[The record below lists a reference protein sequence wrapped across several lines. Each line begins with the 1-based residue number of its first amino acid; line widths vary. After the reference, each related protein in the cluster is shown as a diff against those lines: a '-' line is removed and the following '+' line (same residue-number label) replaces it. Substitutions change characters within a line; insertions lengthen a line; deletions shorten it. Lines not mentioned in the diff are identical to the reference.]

1 MRVAVI
7 GAGPVGIFFTK
18 MCLDIGHDVTLID
31 SGNFHHESELLNK
44 KNYIF
49 ESPSLMPDGVHK
61 IGGGSTLWRGR
72 ISEFQEDD
80 FKVSSG
86 TKSANWPFDKNEL
99 KDHYSKLYKLFE
111 AGDYTDAEFLAEFFS
126 EQLEFLPEYFQ
137 MRIFRYCEPNYF
149 VDLFTEIN
157 NHPNLKILAGHLCAK
172 VSKQNSGE
180 TLQVELLP
188 KNWNLESYT
197 FDSVVIACG
206 TLQSTA
212 LLQRSTTLFNGET
225 PEILGKYLMEHIEGY
240 VGKVWS
246 FNKKEKNF
254 LSAISLNE
262 ENRSIEKFHGA
273 GVALSL
279 KNLNIDEKRKI
290 NLHFEL
296 RPPMALFYFSKFL
309 VKFKNR
315 HLALTVLLNIALFL
329 ERSISF
335 MLRKLRRIVFS
346 ALQIKLYSVYFKS
359 EEIQFKDS
367 QTFLPDQDE
376 NFLTYSHKISE
387 LTWELISNEFK
398 EFEKR
403 FNQAFKARIKFSR
416 HAHSIAK
423 LKLSFGS
430 NWHPMGTTRMGST
443 PRDSIVDRDL
453 ALHQTP
459 NCYVLSASV
468 FPTGSNSNPTFTAL
482 ALAIRLSENKRFSKS
497 H

>member
-7 GAGPVGIFFTK
+7 GAGPVGIFFAK
-18 MCLDIGHDVTLID
+18 ICLDIGHDVTLID
-31 SGNFHHESELLNK
+31 SGNFHYESDLLSK

-49 ESPSLMPDGVHK
+49 ESPSLMPDGIHK

-80 FKVSSG
+80 FRVSSG
-86 TKSANWPFDKNEL
+86 TKLANWPFDKDEL
-99 KDHYSKLYKLFE
+99 KDHYLKLYRLLD
-111 AGDYTDAEFLAEFFS
+111 AGEYTDAEFLEEFYS
-126 EQLEFLPEYFQ
+126 EELEFLPEHFE
-137 MRIFRYCEPNYF
+137 MRIFRYCKPNYF
-149 VDLFTEIN
+149 VDLFTEISH
-157 NHPNLKILAGHLCAK
+157 HPHLKTFAGHLCTK

-225 PEILGKYLMEHIEGY
+225 PEILGKYLMEHVEGH

-246 FNKKEKNF
+246 FSKKEKNF
-254 LSAISLNE
+254 FSSISLNE

-273 GVALSL
+273 GVGLSL
-279 KNLNIDEKRKI
+279 KNLNLDEKRKI

-296 RPPMALFYFSKFL
+296 RPPMPLFYLSKFL
-309 VKFKNR
+309 VKFKDR
-315 HLALTVLLNIALFL
+315 HLGLTVLLNIALFL

-335 MLRKLRRIVFS
+335 MLRKLRKIVFS

-367 QTFLPDQDE
+367 RIFLADQDE

-387 LTWELISNEFK
+387 LTWELISTEFK
-398 EFEKR
+398 EFEKI
-403 FNQAFKARIKFSR
+403 FNQAFKSRIKFSR
-416 HAHSIAK
+416 NTHSVAK
-423 LKLSFGS
+423 LKSSFGS
-430 NWHPMGTTRMGST
+430 NWHPMGTTRMGAT
-443 PRDSIVDRDL
+443 PRDSIVDSDL

-482 ALAIRLSENKRFSKS
+482 ALASRLSENGRFSNS
-497 H
+497 

>member
-18 MCLDIGHDVTLID
+18 MCLDIGHNVTLID
-31 SGNFHHESELLNK
+31 SGNLYHESELLNK

-49 ESPSLMPDGVHK
+49 ESPSLMPDGIHK

-72 ISEFQEDD
+72 ISEFQKDD
-80 FKVSSG
+80 FKDASE
-86 TKSANWPFDKNEL
+86 TELADWPFDKNEL

-111 AGDYTDAEFLAEFFS
+111 AGEYTDTEFLEEFFS
-126 EQLEFLPEYFQ
+126 EELEFLPEHFE
-137 MRIFRYCEPNYF
+137 MRIFRYCEPDYF
-149 VDLFTEIN
+149 VKLFTKIN
-157 NHPNLKILAGHLCAK
+157 NHPNLKILAGHLCTK
-172 VSKQNSGE
+172 VSKENSAE

-188 KNWNLESYT
+188 KNWNFESYT

-206 TLQSTA
+206 TMQSTA

-225 PEILGKYLMEHIEGY
+225 PETLGKYLMEHVEGH

-246 FNKKEKNF
+246 INKKEKNF
-254 LSAISLNE
+254 FSAISLNE

-273 GVALSL
+273 GVGLSL
-279 KNLNIDEKRKI
+279 KNSNINGTRKI

-296 RPPMALFYFSKFL
+296 RPPMPLFYLSKFL
-309 VKFKNR
+309 VKFKDR
-315 HLALTVLLNIALFL
+315 HLGLTVLLNIILFF
-329 ERSISF
+329 ERAISF
-335 MLRKLRRIVFS
+335 MLRKLRKIVFS

-359 EEIQFKDS
+359 EEIKFKDS
-367 QTFLPDQDE
+367 KIFLPDQNE
-376 NFLTYSHKISE
+376 NLLTYSHKISE
-387 LTWELISNEFK
+387 VTWDLISTEFK

-403 FNQAFKARIKFSR
+403 FNQAFKSRIKFSKNTQ
-416 HAHSIAK
+416 SIAK
-423 LKLSFGS
+423 LKSSFGS

-443 PRDSIVDRDL
+443 HRDSIVDRDL

-482 ALAIRLSENKRFSKS
+482 ALAIRLSENKRFSNIQ
-497 H
+497 